1 MAKHGNWSDFTRP
14 QWGGAASDTDIH
26 IEEHL
31 GIVDASFAYASQLA
45 HLANVRTL
53 RGTNQVRLD
62 RVGAATVQGRR
73 SGDELETTP
82 VRNDKL
88 NMTVDTVLYVRNE
101 FDKFDQWTA
110 NPDLRREIGREHG
123 YALARQFDNACIGQ
137 LQKSAAF
144 TAPAHLKPAFHDG
157 ILENVTL
164 TSQTGPTAADAK
176 LLADAH
182 RVSIEQLIDRD
193 LGDQLSSEG
202 LTLVAPDIFTILL
215 QHDKLMNVQFGAGE
229 GNNNFAQARIG
240 YMNGVRVM
248 ETPRFAKVAVTA
260 SPLGASHNL
269 TATEIKRKII
279 TFIPSLT
286 LIAPQVHPVAAKYWE
301 DERKF
306 GHVLDTYQSYNI
318 GIRRGDA
325 VAAVAVTPA

>member
-1 MAKHGNWSDFTRP
+1 MANHANWAQHTRP

-31 GIVDASFAYASQLA
+31 GIVDASFAYASKLA
-45 HLANVRTL
+45 PLANIRTL

-62 RVGAATVQGRR
+62 RVGAATVSGRR
-73 SGDELETTP
+73 SGEELDTTP

-88 NMTVDTVLYVRNE
+88 NLTVDTVLYVRNE

-110 NPDLRREIGREHG
+110 NPDLRRELGREHG
-123 YALARQFDNACIGQ
+123 YALARQFDGACIGQ
-137 LQKSAAF
+137 LQKAADF

-164 TSQTGPTAADAK
+164 TSNAGPTAADAK

-182 RVSIEQLIDRD
+182 RVGIEQLIDRD
-193 LGDQLSSEG
+193 LGDQLASEG
-202 LTLVAPDIFTILL
+202 LTLVSPDIFTILL
-215 QHDKLMNVQFGAGE
+215 QHDKLMNVQFGAGDG
-229 GNNNFAQARIG
+229 GNNFVQSRIG
-240 YMNGVRVM
+240 YMNGVRIM
-248 ETPRFAKVAVTA
+248 ETPRFSKVAVTA
-260 SPLGASHNL
+260 SPLGVAHNL
-269 TATEIKRKII
+269 SATEIKRKII

-286 LIAPQVHPVAAKYWE
+286 LVAPQVHPVAAEYWE
-301 DERKF
+301 DKRQF
-306 GHVLDTYQSYNI
+306 GWVLDTFQSYNI